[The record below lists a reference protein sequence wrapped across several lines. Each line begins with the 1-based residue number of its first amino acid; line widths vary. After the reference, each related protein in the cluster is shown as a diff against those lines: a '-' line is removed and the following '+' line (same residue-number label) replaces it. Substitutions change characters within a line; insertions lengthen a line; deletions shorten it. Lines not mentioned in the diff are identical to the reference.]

1 MKHDPDC
8 RWELTT
14 LAECEYRDTHHYCPH
29 PEHACNCKVPADR
42 VPSRV
47 AELRR
52 AIKAIDGPPE
62 IVARLRALLDEYEAW
77 DRTTDQRN

>member
-1 MKHDPDC
+1 M
-8 RWELTT
+8 R
-14 LAECEYRDTHHYCPH
+14 ECEYRDTHHYCPH

-52 AIKAIDGPPE
+52 AIKALRGEPAN
-62 IVARLRALLDEYEAW
+62 IVAELDRLVAEYEAW
-77 DRTTDQRN
+77 DRSADQRN